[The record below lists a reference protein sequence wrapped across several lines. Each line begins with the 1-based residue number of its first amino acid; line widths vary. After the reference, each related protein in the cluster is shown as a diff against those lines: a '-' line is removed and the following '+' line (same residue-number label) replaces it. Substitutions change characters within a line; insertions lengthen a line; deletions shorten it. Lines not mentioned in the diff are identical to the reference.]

1 MTEAATIANTN
12 AGSSRKRQFQDVF
25 QAVIPFSITLTE
37 ASIASAAT
45 SSGDVT
51 VAGAALGDFVLVSS
65 ETDPV
70 DAVFVGQVT
79 AANTVTVSV
88 LNLTGGAVT
97 AFSGGVKVNG
107 VVLKTGDVFEAPSAY

>member
-1 MTEAATIANTN
+1 MTEAATIASTN
-12 AGSSRKRQFQDVF
+12 AARSQARQFRDLF
-25 QAVIPFSITLTE
+25 TAVIPFSLTLTE

-51 VAGAALGDFVLVSS
+51 VTGAALGDFVLVAS

-107 VVLKTGDVFEAPSAY
+107 LVLKTGDVFEAPSSY